1 LGKALCAGYA
11 VIEFLHGQDVVHSS
25 VVIAPREDD
34 RALLEDDKALLE
46 QDVSCHPIPV
56 GGNPAGKAAYK

>member
-1 LGKALCAGYA
+1 